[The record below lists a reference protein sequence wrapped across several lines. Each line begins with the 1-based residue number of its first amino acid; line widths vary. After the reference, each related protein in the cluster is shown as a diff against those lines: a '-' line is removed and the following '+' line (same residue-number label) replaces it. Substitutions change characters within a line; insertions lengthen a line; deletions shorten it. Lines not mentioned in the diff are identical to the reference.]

1 MHRHASAPPLTRQ
14 MRPMMSMAR
23 FWAAAFRM
31 APVRN
36 QRPPAVIVTVRP
48 CRQQRV
54 GECVCDEGHSIAG
67 QERSHAKPTHCS
79 LRQPARPPACSPAR
93 PPTHPPA
100 HLAARDPG
108 SHGRHEKG
116 PEEERGGEERQS
128 LVVISAV
135 WIGAAFGSLLRLV
148 DAGEDCGRQA
158 FGVPSGLGLTM
169 GPGGGVGW
177 GGNRGEPLAGKDGA
191 GGECASGH
199 GCKWVHSAHRDGRG
213 GLTFLQEAGH
223 ALDAARDALQ
233 WWRKQGSVCGWPIES
248 SMRSQQTL
256 AAGPLRGLAS
266 STALTRS

>member
-177 GGNRGEPLAGKDGA
+177 GGVGTGVNHSRGRTGRGESAQVGMAASGCTARTGTGGAGSHFFRKLSMLSTPPVMPCNGEGGA
-191 GGECASGH
+191 GGWVG
-199 GCKWVHSAHRDGRG
+199 GC
-213 GLTFLQEAGH
+213 
-223 ALDAARDALQ
+223 
-233 WWRKQGSVCGWPIES
+233 
-248 SMRSQQTL
+248 
-256 AAGPLRGLAS
+256 
-266 STALTRS
+266 